1 MTSSVTEEHIERL
14 RSAGY
19 LSGDIAHRLPDE
31 GQLIPTPRPHE
42 RVVFLPHFLRGLGFP
57 LHPFVRG
64 LMFYYGLDFHDLAP
78 NFILNISV
86 FIVVCEAFLRI
97 RPHFGLWLKTFN
109 VKPKVVRGS
118 QAECGGAMAGK
129 IANVLWFE
137 GSFVETLKGWQAG
150 WFYITEPRDPKWIA
164 APEFR
169 SGPPTRLMSWKE
181 KGLSWGEEKEVTGLQ
196 TCIQSL
202 VNKPIRLVNVIQVM
216 LVRRILPCQQRDFNL
231 WEFDPAQHQTLS
243 RLFDTT
249 YEDAWKVLFKG
260 AEAPA
265 SASEDRGYSSQRHAS
280 EVSHLH
286 LLQDVKLFS

>member
-1 MTSSVTEEHIERL
+1 MTSSVMEEHIERL

-78 NFILNISV
+78 NFILNISA
-86 FIVVCEAFLRI
+86 FIVVCEAFLCI
-97 RPHFGLWLKTFN
+97 QPHFGLWLKTFS
-109 VKPKVVRGS
+109 VKPKVVKGS
-118 QAECGGAMAGK
+118 QAECGGAMVGRMSH
-129 IANVLWFE
+129 VTWLE
-137 GSFVETLKGWQAG
+137 GTFVETIKGWQSG
-150 WFYITEPRDPKWIA
+150 WFYITEPRDPEWAA

-169 SGPPTRLMSWKE
+169 SGIPIRLTSWKE
-181 KGLSWGEEKEVTGLQ
+181 SGRTWGDSEELTGLQ
-196 TCIQSL
+196 ACVQKL
-202 VNKPIRLVNVIQVM
+202 VDKKLKLVNVVQVM
-216 LVRRILPCQQRDFNL
+216 LIRRILPCQRRGFNM

-249 YEDAWKVLFKG
+249 YKDVWKVLFKG

-265 SASEDRGYSSQRHAS
+265 SATEDRGFSLQRPAD
-280 EVSHLH
+280 EVSYSVL
-286 LLQDVKLFS
+286 